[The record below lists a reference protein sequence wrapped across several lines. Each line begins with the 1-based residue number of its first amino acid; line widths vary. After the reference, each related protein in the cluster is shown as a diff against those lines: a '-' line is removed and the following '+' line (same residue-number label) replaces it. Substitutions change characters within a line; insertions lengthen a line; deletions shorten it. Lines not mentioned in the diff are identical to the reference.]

1 MHTEVNP
8 AHAARATSACAGLY
22 VPNPVESSWIDDAL
36 SSSASRKMAAAH
48 IPNLNIIRNARGTG
62 RGRGRAGLWG
72 SIATGSEDDKL
83 AKDKVVQQTDQDAS
97 VSRLSAV
104 KAGYLEDPFA
114 RYFVSGEGQRR
125 LPIINRGTYVRTQ
138 AIDNLVDEFL
148 SRDPAQEKQ
157 IISLGAGSDTR
168 FFRLMSRRPVPH
180 GRGILQRP
188 NVIYHEID
196 FQTNTTQKLH
206 PIKKFSELCAHIG
219 SPVIFSHSTNPSEMY
234 NDDTLHADQYHV
246 HPVDLRTLDSSRPAP
261 RSFDF
266 IDTGLPTLIISEC
279 CLCYLPPAAA
289 DTVAL
294 YFTQHFFPEA
304 TPVGLILYEPIHPN
318 DSFGKTMVSNLA
330 ARGIVLQTL
339 KKYGSLEAQAARMKS
354 YGLQSTGGASVK
366 DLWDKGVE
374 EKEKERVAGL
384 EMVDEVE
391 EWELLAGHYCVAW
404 GWRGEPEDELWEG
417 WKGMAK
423 KLSGN

>member
-1 MHTEVNP
+1 M
-8 AHAARATSACAGLY
+8 
-22 VPNPVESSWIDDAL
+22 
-36 SSSASRKMAAAH
+36 ASTH
-48 IPNLNIIRNARGTG
+48 IPNLTTLRNARGTG
-62 RGRGRAGLWG
+62 RGRGRPGPG
-72 SIATGSEDDKL
+72 SSIPTGFEEDKF

-104 KAGYLEDPFA
+104 EAGYLDDPFA
-114 RYFVSGEGQRR
+114 KHFVSGEGQKRF
-125 LPIINRGTYVRTQ
+125 PIINRGTYVRTK

-148 SRDPAQEKQ
+148 SKSPAQEKQ

-168 FFRLMSRRPVPH
+168 FFRLMSRRPVPQ

-196 FQTNTTQKLH
+196 FQANTIQKLR
-206 PIKKFSELCAHIG
+206 PITKLSELCGHIG
-219 SPVIFSHSTNPSEMY
+219 APVSFGHSTNPSELY
-234 NDDTLHADQYHV
+234 DVDTLHADQYHV
-246 HPVDLRTLDSSRPAP
+246 HPVDLRDLDPFRPAP
-261 RSFDF
+261 RSFDS
-266 IDTGLPTLIISEC
+266 IDTTLPTLIISEC
-279 CLCYLPPAAA
+279 CLCYLSPAAA

-294 YFTQHFFPEA
+294 YFTKHLLPDT

-318 DSFGKTMVSNLA
+318 DPFGKTMVSNLA
-330 ARGIVLQTL
+330 TRGIVLQTL
-339 KKYGSLEAQAARMKS
+339 KRYGSLEAQAARMQS
-354 YGLQSTGGASVK
+354 YGLEGTGGASVK

-404 GWRGEPEDELWEG
+404 GWKGGPKDDVWDG
-417 WKGMAK
+417 WKKRAEVLG
-423 KLSGN
+423 

>member
-1 MHTEVNP
+1 
-8 AHAARATSACAGLY
+8 
-22 VPNPVESSWIDDAL
+22 
-36 SSSASRKMAAAH
+36 MAASH
-48 IPNLNIIRNARGTG
+48 IPNLNTLRNARGTG
-62 RGRGRAGLWG
+62 RGRGRPGLG
-72 SIATGSEDDKL
+72 SPFGIVSEEDKV

-104 KAGYLEDPFA
+104 EAGYLDDPFA
-114 RYFVSGEGQRR
+114 KYFVSGEGQRR
-125 LPIINRGTYVRTQ
+125 LPIINRGTYVRTK

-148 SRDPAQEKQ
+148 SKNPAQEKQ

-168 FFRLMSRRPVPH
+168 FFRLMSRGPIPH

-196 FQTNTTQKLH
+196 FKANTIQKLH
-206 PIKKFSELCAHIG
+206 PIKKFTELCGHVG
-219 SPVIFSHSTNPSEMY
+219 TPVTIPNSTNLSDVH
-234 NDDTLHADQYHV
+234 NDDTLHADQYHI
-246 HPVDLRTLDSSRPAP
+246 HPIDLRDLDPSRPAP
-261 RSFDF
+261 HSLDF
-266 IDTGLPTLIISEC
+266 VDTALPTLLISEC

-289 DTVAL
+289 DTVAM
-294 YFTQHFFPEA
+294 YFTKHLFPNS

-318 DSFGKTMVSNLA
+318 DPFGRTMVSNLA

-339 KKYGSLEAQAARMKS
+339 KRYGSLEAQAARMIS
-354 YGLQSTGGASVK
+354 YGLGGTGGASVK

-404 GWRGEPEDELWEG
+404 GWRGGPKDEVWEG
-417 WKGMAK
+417 WNKMAER
-423 KLSGN
+423 LGRN

>member
-1 MHTEVNP
+1 
-8 AHAARATSACAGLY
+8 
-22 VPNPVESSWIDDAL
+22 
-36 SSSASRKMAAAH
+36 MAAPQ
-48 IPNLNIIRNARGTG
+48 IPNLSTLRNFRGTG
-62 RGRGRAGLWG
+62 YGRGRPGPGG
-72 SIATGSEDDKL
+72 SNTTVSEEDKS

-104 KAGYLEDPFA
+104 EAGYLDDAFA
-114 RYFVSGEGQRR
+114 KYFVSGDSQRR
-125 LPIINRGTYVRTQ
+125 FPIINRGTYVRTN

-148 SRDPAQEKQ
+148 SRSPAQKKQ

-196 FQTNTTQKLH
+196 FQANTVQKLR
-206 PIKKFSELCAHIG
+206 PIKKISELCGHIEP
-219 SPVIFSHSTNPSEMY
+219 PVSFHNSTNFGDVHYE
-234 NDDTLHADQYHV
+234 DTLHADQYHV
-246 HPVDLRTLDSSRPAP
+246 HPLDLRDLDPSRPTPA
-261 RSFDF
+261 SFNF
-266 IDTGLPTLIISEC
+266 IDTTLPTLIISEC

-294 YFTQHFFPEA
+294 YFTQHFFPDT
-304 TPVGLILYEPIHPN
+304 TPFGLILYEPIHPN
-318 DSFGKTMVSNLA
+318 DPFGKTMVSNLA

-339 KKYGSLEAQAARMKS
+339 KRYGSLEAQEARMKS
-354 YGLQSTGGASVK
+354 YGLRGTGGASVK

-404 GWRGEPEDELWEG
+404 GWRAGPENDVWEG
-417 WKGMAK
+417 WKGMAER
-423 KLSGN
+423 LG

>member
-1 MHTEVNP
+1 
-8 AHAARATSACAGLY
+8 
-22 VPNPVESSWIDDAL
+22 
-36 SSSASRKMAAAH
+36 MAAPQ
-48 IPNLNIIRNARGTG
+48 IPNLKTLRNAQGTSRG
-62 RGRGRAGLWG
+62 RGRGRAGLGG
-72 SIATGSEDDKL
+72 SSTTDSDADKS

-104 KAGYLEDPFA
+104 EAGYLDDPFA
-114 RYFVSGEGQRR
+114 KYFVFGEGQRR
-125 LPIINRGTYVRTQ
+125 FPIINRGTYVRTT
-138 AIDNLVDEFL
+138 AIDNLVDGFL
-148 SRDPAQEKQ
+148 SENPAQEKQ

-196 FQTNTTQKLH
+196 FQANTIQKLH
-206 PIKKFSELCAHIG
+206 PIKKLGELCVHVG
-219 SPVIFSHSTNPSEMY
+219 TPMTVSHSTNPSELY
-234 NDDTLHADQYHV
+234 NDDTLHADQYHI
-246 HPVDLRTLDSSRPAP
+246 HPVDLRSLDPSRPAP
-261 RSFDF
+261 RSFGS
-266 IDTGLPTLIISEC
+266 IDTALPTLIISEC

-294 YFTQHFFPEA
+294 YFTKHLFPDS

-318 DSFGKTMVSNLA
+318 DPFGKTMVSNLA

-339 KKYGSLEAQAARMKS
+339 KRYGSLEAQAARMKS
-354 YGLQSTGGASVK
+354 YGLKGTGGASVK

-404 GWRGEPEDELWEG
+404 GWKGGPEDDEWEG
-417 WKGMAK
+417 WKSMAE
-423 KLSGN
+423 KLGGNG

>member
-1 MHTEVNP
+1 M
-8 AHAARATSACAGLY
+8 
-22 VPNPVESSWIDDAL
+22 
-36 SSSASRKMAAAH
+36 SASQ
-48 IPNLNIIRNARGTG
+48 IPNFNTLRNARGTG
-62 RGRGRAGLWG
+62 RGWGRLGTASSLP
-72 SIATGSEDDKL
+72 TGSEEDKF
-83 AKDKVVQQTDQDAS
+83 AKDKVVQRTDQDAS

-104 KAGYLEDPFA
+104 EVGYLDDPFA
-114 RYFVSGEGQRR
+114 KYFVSGEGQRR
-125 LPIINRGTYVRTQ
+125 FPIINRGTYVRTK

-148 SRDPAQEKQ
+148 SKDPAQEKQ

-196 FQTNTTQKLH
+196 FQANTIQKLH
-206 PIKKFSELCAHIG
+206 PIKNLSELCGHVG
-219 SPVIFSHSTNPSEMY
+219 SPMSFSHSTNPSEIY

-246 HPVDLRTLDSSRPAP
+246 HPVDLRNLDPSRPAP
-261 RSFDF
+261 QGFDF
-266 IDTGLPTLIISEC
+266 IDTALPTLIISEC
-279 CLCYLPPAAA
+279 CLCYLAPAAA
-289 DTVAL
+289 DTVVR
-294 YFTQHFFPEA
+294 YFTQHLFPNT

-318 DSFGKTMVSNLA
+318 DPFGKTMVSNLA

-354 YGLQSTGGASVK
+354 YGLEITGGASVK

-391 EWELLAGHYCVAW
+391 EWDLLAGHYCVAW
-404 GWRGEPEDELWEG
+404 GWRGGPEDNVWEG
-417 WKGMAK
+417 WKMMAE
-423 KLSGN
+423 KLCRN

>member
-1 MHTEVNP
+1 
-8 AHAARATSACAGLY
+8 
-22 VPNPVESSWIDDAL
+22 
-36 SSSASRKMAAAH
+36 MAASH
-48 IPNLNIIRNARGTG
+48 IPNLNTLRNARGTG
-62 RGRGRAGLWG
+62 RGRGRPGPG
-72 SIATGSEDDKL
+72 SPFGIVSAEDKV

-104 KAGYLEDPFA
+104 EAGYLDDPFVK
-114 RYFVSGEGQRR
+114 YFVSGEGQRR
-125 LPIINRGTYVRTQ
+125 LPIINRGTYVRTK

-148 SRDPAQEKQ
+148 SKNPAQEKQ

-180 GRGILQRP
+180 GRGILQCP

-196 FQTNTTQKLH
+196 FKANTVQKLH
-206 PIKKFSELCAHIG
+206 PIKMLSELCGHVG
-219 SPVIFSHSTNPSEMY
+219 TPVTILNSTNLSDVH
-234 NDDTLHADQYHV
+234 NDDTLHADQYHI
-246 HPVDLRTLDSSRPAP
+246 HPIDLRDLDPSRPAP
-261 RSFDF
+261 HSLDF
-266 IDTGLPTLIISEC
+266 VDTALPTLLISEC

-289 DTVAL
+289 DTVAM
-294 YFTQHFFPEA
+294 YFTKHLFPDS

-318 DSFGKTMVSNLA
+318 DPFGRTMVSNLA

-339 KKYGSLEAQAARMKS
+339 KRYGSLEAQSARMIS
-354 YGLQSTGGASVK
+354 YGLAGTGGASVK

-404 GWRGEPEDELWEG
+404 GWRGGAKDEEVWEG
-417 WKGMAK
+417 WNKMAER
-423 KLSGN
+423 LGGN